1 MVTPASAGVL
11 VQNKEGEF
19 EENIFS
25 CVKESVSDD
34 GVKYGDFVNVF
45 PFLLAHRTSRNLG
58 RTRLKLLKFND
69 YTTTAREYD
78 SITTF

>member
-1 MVTPASAGVL
+1 VVTPASAGVL

-34 GVKYGDFVNVF
+34 GVK
-45 PFLLAHRTSRNLG
+45 
-58 RTRLKLLKFND
+58 
-69 YTTTAREYD
+69 
-78 SITTF
+78 